1 MPDYIIIAL
10 FSCLGSLLTFFSGF
24 GLGTILL
31 PVFALFFT
39 LPEAV
44 MLTAIV
50 HLLNNIF
57 KGAIVFQH
65 IRQDVAFKFGI
76 PAIFAAFMGAYLL
89 QGISQPISLYQIN
102 NQSINIISFVMGMV
116 ILFFALFEILPF
128 FKKMSFP
135 PSMIYLGGVITG
147 FFGGLSGH
155 QGALRSAFFLRLG
168 LSKEQLI
175 ASGTAVAILI
185 DFTRISVYV
194 KDMATFNFEVHKY
207 YLIIGIVSAFVGSFL
222 GNKYLKKVTI
232 PLVQTIMAVCLLAY
246 SLALLTGY
254 VKTK

>member
-1 MPDYIIIAL
+1 MSDYIIIAL

-50 HLLNNIF
+50 HLLNNVF
-57 KGAIVFQH
+57 KGVIVFQH
-65 IRQDVAFKFGI
+65 IRKDVVFKFGI
-76 PAIFAAFMGAYLL
+76 PAILAAFIGAYLL
-89 QGISQPISLYQIN
+89 HQINQPFSLYQIRE
-102 NQSINIISFVMGMV
+102 QSVNIISFVMGIV

-128 FKKMSFP
+128 FKKLSFP
-135 PSMIYLGGVITG
+135 PAMIYVGGAITG

-155 QGALRSAFFLRLG
+155 QGALRSAFFLRLNFT
-168 LSKEQLI
+168 KEQLI
-175 ASGTAVAILI
+175 ATGTAVAILI
-185 DFTRISVYV
+185 DFTRISVYMR
-194 KDMATFNFEVHKY
+194 DMATFNFETHKY
-207 YLIIGIVSAFVGSFL
+207 YLIVGIVSAFLGSFL

-232 PLVQTIMAVCLLAY
+232 PIVQTIMAVCLILY
-246 SLALLTGY
+246 SVALLTGY